1 MARKVED
8 LALLLP
14 IIWGPDSADTS
25 IVGVPYPNPDLLEL
39 KGLRCL
45 VMLDNGI
52 SEPESGIQSA
62 INRSVEL
69 LAEAGLAVDRG
80 RLDGVGETSKLAG
93 GFWAVGGFAAMKHQL
108 NIAGTKS
115 EDIANNWLKGISP
128 DDISAEE
135 YRQRQIESDQISGVA
150 LSKHLLDIE
159 DFKRRMLQHMAQYD
173 VLVSPVNAGTAPL
186 LPQPGDH
193 PFNPKDASYT
203 EAFNLTG
210 WPSGV
215 IRCATS
221 ASGMPIGVQ
230 ITANP
235 WREDIVLAVM
245 SYLEKT
251 LPCFAPPAFHED

>member
-25 IVGVPYPNPDLLEL
+25 IVGVPYPNPDLVNL

-52 SEPESGIQSA
+52 SEPEPDIQSA

-69 LAEAGLAVDRG
+69 LAEAGLTVDQG

-108 NIAGTKS
+108 NVAGTKS
-115 EDIANNWLKGISP
+115 EDIANNWLKGLSP
-128 DDISAEE
+128 DYTSAEE
-135 YRQRQIESDQISGVA
+135 YRQWQVESDQVSGA
-150 LSKHLLDIE
+150 SLSKHLLDVE
-159 DFKRRMLQHMAQYD
+159 NYKRKMLQHMAQYD
-173 VLVSPVNAGTAPL
+173 VLISPVNAGTAPL

-193 PFNPKDASYT
+193 PFHPKDASYT

-215 IRCATS
+215 IRGGTS
-221 ASGMPIGVQ
+221 ETGMPIGVQ

-245 SYLEKT
+245 SCLEKA
-251 LPCFAPPAFHED
+251 LPSFAPPALLAD